1 MVVILMY
8 KQNSTNSI
16 TQVFTEFGT
25 TGFTQWGSYIAKFS
39 KTCYVD
45 KFRTIS
51 QIFYSE
57 FCEIFH
63 KNSLAQYFWVTVSS
77 PLNRLI

>member
-8 KQNSTNSI
+8 NQNSTNSI

-25 TGFTQWGSYIAKFS
+25 TGLLYGEATLQNLAKPA
-39 KTCYVD
+39 TLIN
-45 KFRTIS
+45 FRTIS

-63 KNSLAQYFWVTVSS
+63 KNSLA
-77 PLNRLI
+77 

>member
-25 TGFTQWGSYIAKFS
+25 TGLLYGEATFQNLAKPATLINFGLYRKSSTLNFVKSFTKI
-39 KTCYVD
+39 
-45 KFRTIS
+45 
-51 QIFYSE
+51 
-57 FCEIFH
+57 
-63 KNSLAQYFWVTVSS
+63 
-77 PLNRLI
+77 P

>member
-25 TGFTQWGSYIAKFS
+25 TGLLYGEATFQNLAKHATLINFGLYPKSSTLNFVKSFTKI
-39 KTCYVD
+39 
-45 KFRTIS
+45 
-51 QIFYSE
+51 
-57 FCEIFH
+57 
-63 KNSLAQYFWVTVSS
+63 
-77 PLNRLI
+77 P